1 MTEVLLFSNDEKI
14 FNLTN
19 SVIDGRYKLTWCTY
33 KSLEKKTYPYP
44 DIVIMHFDKE
54 MVKKGTFKTIVQV
67 KGRLG
72 QRIPILAL
80 MEEGTPQNIFSTLIA
95 GAYDYLVE
103 VVSGKVWTERKIVV
117 ILNVTTIFA
126 LHEKRR
132 KSSFRKSYM
141 NSRFFYK
148 KDILADFCSSVKETN
163 ERRFKS

>member
-1 MTEVLLFSNDEKI
+1 MLFRMVLWWCSMMEVLLFSNDEKI

-33 KSLEKKTYPYP
+33 KSLEKKTCPYPYP

-95 GAYDYLVE
+95 GAYDYLE
-103 VVSGKVWTERKIVV
+103 IV
-117 ILNVTTIFA
+117 
-126 LHEKRR
+126 K
-132 KSSFRKSYM
+132 
-141 NSRFFYK
+141 NSKEYK
-148 KDILADFCSSVKETN
+148 KKIEDAIRWNWYLGKYGLRE
-163 ERRFKS
+163 K

>member
-1 MTEVLLFSNDEKI
+1 MLFRMVLWWCSMMEVLLFSNDEKI

-33 KSLEKKTYPYP
+33 KFLEKKTCPYPYP

-95 GAYDYLVE
+95 GAYDYLE
-103 VVSGKVWTERKIVV
+103 IV
-117 ILNVTTIFA
+117 
-126 LHEKRR
+126 K
-132 KSSFRKSYM
+132 
-141 NSRFFYK
+141 NSKEYK
-148 KDILADFCSSVKETN
+148 KKIEDAIRWNWYLGKYGLRE
-163 ERRFKS
+163 K

>member
-44 DIVIMHFDKE
+44 DIVIMYFDKE

-72 QRIPILAL
+72 QNIPILTL
-80 MEEGTPQNIFSTLIA
+80 MA
-95 GAYDYLVE
+95 GAYDYLE
-103 VVSGKVWTERKIVV
+103 IV
-117 ILNVTTIFA
+117 
-126 LHEKRR
+126 K
-132 KSSFRKSYM
+132 
-141 NSRFFYK
+141 NSKEYK
-148 KDILADFCSSVKETN
+148 KKIEDAIRWNWYLGKYGLRE
-163 ERRFKS
+163 K

>member
-44 DIVIMHFDKE
+44 DIVIMYFDKE

-72 QRIPILAL
+72 QKIPILTL
-80 MEEGTPQNIFSTLIA
+80 MEEGTPQNIFSTLIIPPFLF
-95 GAYDYLVE
+95 DNM
-103 VVSGKVWTERKIVV
+103 W
-117 ILNVTTIFA
+117 
-126 LHEKRR
+126 
-132 KSSFRKSYM
+132 KSS
-141 NSRFFYK
+141 N
-148 KDILADFCSSVKETN
+148 
-163 ERRFKS
+163 